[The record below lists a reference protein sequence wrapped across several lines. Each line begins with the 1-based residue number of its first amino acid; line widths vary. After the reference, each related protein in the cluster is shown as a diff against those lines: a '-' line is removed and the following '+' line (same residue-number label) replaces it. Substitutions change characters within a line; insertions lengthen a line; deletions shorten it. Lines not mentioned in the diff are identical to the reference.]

1 MSFRI
6 PNEFKKD
13 MSLDE
18 AINVVVRSGNLLAGM
33 EEINKAWDRHN
44 ADQDLFGSDY
54 DFFFEYALEVNAY
67 NKVFEAG
74 HKLFFGK

>member
-33 EEINKAWDRHN
+33 EEIDKAWDRHN
-44 ADQDLFGSDY
+44 ADQDLFGSDW
-54 DFFFEYALEVNAY
+54 DF
-67 NKVFEAG
+67 
-74 HKLFFGK
+74 